1 MNQRFLFVSFLSE
14 RVLHNFLIV
23 KRFNGCRNIPKNK
36 LIFIFGKSHFPS
48 SQQGFSYNPTHPIE
62 LLPDSVLVEILDE
75 VHFE

>member
-1 MNQRFLFVSFLSE
+1 MAAA
-14 RVLHNFLIV
+14 
-23 KRFNGCRNIPKNK
+23 NILKNK
-36 LIFIFGKSHFPS
+36 TLIFIFGKSHFPS

>member
-1 MNQRFLFVSFLSE
+1 MFTIFSLLSVSMAAA
-14 RVLHNFLIV
+14 
-23 KRFNGCRNIPKNK
+23 NIPKNK
-36 LIFIFGKSHFPS
+36 TLIFIFGKSHFPS